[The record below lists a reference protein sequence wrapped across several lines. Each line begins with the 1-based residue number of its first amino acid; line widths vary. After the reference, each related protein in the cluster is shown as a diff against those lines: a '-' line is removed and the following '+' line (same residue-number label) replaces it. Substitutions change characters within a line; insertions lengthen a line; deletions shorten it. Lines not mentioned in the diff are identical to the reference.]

1 MSNPALASVR
11 KGVTLVYAGLLTILL
26 GIIATFVLPFLF
38 LGIMGSADKA
48 GPIVLSVMIGVILV
62 GGLMMFVGQCLC
74 MVAPTSLKPIPIVP
88 VTIAMQLVGLVSR
101 ALPANSSAVLV
112 IVPILSACSTSG
124 FLLFL
129 IFLRRVAASLSDASV
144 QSAARRCV
152 NLFVIVAVLSVA
164 ALLFKAQ
171 NGLLYLGIAV
181 TMLFLALAWLGT
193 FSRVLTGLRK
203 EMV

>member
-74 MVAPTSLKPIPIVP
+74 MVAPTSLKPIPILRGLKSIRRFSFETRTRACRG
-88 VTIAMQLVGLVSR
+88 TICVHCSASCCRTTAFHNHISTSFAPRVSIVSR
-101 ALPANSSAVLV
+101 L
-112 IVPILSACSTSG
+112 
-124 FLLFL
+124 
-129 IFLRRVAASLSDASV
+129 
-144 QSAARRCV
+144 
-152 NLFVIVAVLSVA
+152 
-164 ALLFKAQ
+164 
-171 NGLLYLGIAV
+171 
-181 TMLFLALAWLGT
+181 
-193 FSRVLTGLRK
+193 
-203 EMV
+203 